1 MTEIERL
8 QDNEQKLRLLKS
20 TKASIVNTLL
30 VEHTAKV
37 RRDLLV
43 AQGAL
48 KDSEIALKSA
58 TTPPEVDAATANLTT
73 CQSTVADLEGQ
84 LRCLES

>member
-8 QDNEQKLRLLKS
+8 RDNEQKLRLLKS

-30 VEHTAKV
+30 AEHTAKI
-37 RRDLLV
+37 RREPLV

-48 KDSEIALKSA
+48 KDAEIASKNA
-58 TTPPEVDAATANLTT
+58 ATPPEVDAATANLTT
-73 CQSTVADLEGQ
+73 RQNAVAFLEGE

>member
-20 TKASIVNTLL
+20 TKQGVVNTLL
-30 VEHTAKV
+30 AEHTAKI
-37 RRDLLV
+37 RRELLV

-48 KDSEIALKSA
+48 KDAQDAMERA

-73 CQSTVADLEGQ
+73 RQNAVVDLEGQ

>member
-30 VEHTAKV
+30 VEHTAKTK
-37 RRDLLV
+37 RELLI
-43 AQGAL
+43 ARGAL
-48 KDSEIALKSA
+48 ADAETAMERA
-58 TTPPEVDAATANLTT
+58 TTPPEVDAAMARLTT
-73 CQSTVADLEGQ
+73 CQNMVADLEGQ